1 MAVPRSG
8 EAGGTIIASTGAWSN
23 IYTQIAMAELLAQ
36 VADKI
41 DRAVQRVTP
50 FAYRMQRKG
59 RRWMRRAMR
68 KPRSVSEGPNLLPLL
83 IQVLAS
89 FSKADGVLLEE
100 EIDSSLGFLR
110 YDYPEA
116 VYSELRQLFRQALYE
131 QQDLTAMAQKLS
143 VQLSTDRKIMLGVQL
158 YDLISQA
165 GLKQEQ
171 VVQFY
176 SFMSQLGMAAQA
188 IDIVYQLNASEES
201 DPTVYQRGSSP
212 LESISFGNNGQSD
225 VMLKSLDARDRL
237 LAFRYHDLILLKNY
251 SSQSV
256 SVRSRPL
263 VRGGFCRIYPGQRI
277 LVGDQVLSYQELAQ
291 YFNAKKNVSLPQIF
305 IRVNRDSDE
314 VELERARSREA
325 ALEVTFG
332 LKVKVKALKDV
343 DAELNGTRLRA
354 GTLVEATLQDRIVFH
369 NDSELDLLDLRR
381 RARALGGRFQ
391 LKASKSEYL
400 VSNNPSLLEA
410 DDILL
415 SPGTAGDVLL
425 KIFCDYDKRIGTLEV
440 LEADRPIMVGET
452 NVRTTSPLKDGD
464 TIRID
469 VGQFLK
475 CNFSERIIEEERNI
489 IRTLEVSEI
498 THRFGS
504 GDIGLEGI
512 SFNVVRGELVC
523 VMGASGS
530 GKSTLLKVLAGQ
542 LEPASG
548 QVLLNNQ
555 PLYPNLDQLKRYVS
569 YIPQEDAFDEH
580 LTIGENLQFAAAI
593 RSPHLSRRDRTRRLE
608 GKLVELGL
616 SERRDAVV
624 GTAVRKMLS
633 GGERKRLN
641 IGLDM
646 IGSADIYLFDEP
658 TSGLSSKDS
667 EHVLEIIRSMAHNKI
682 IIVTIHQPSS
692 KLFQMFHKAILLDKG
707 GRLVFFGTPTEMLR
721 YFAEAEHQHQFGA
734 DLGACPSCGTTRP
747 EFIFDVL
754 ETPLRDLSGDII
766 YEENNRGQL
775 VPSRRYA
782 PEFWR
787 DKYEAFR
794 LIQDVKQVSLR
805 KEPVAPL
812 PSVPVQ
818 KKKRVPF
825 RWHDEWTQLRTLL
838 KRAFIS
844 KLRNRGNL
852 VITIGVAPVL
862 AFLIA
867 SLLRYSDSGT
877 YDFASAYHI
886 PTFLFLTLIVA
897 MFLGLTNSADDI
909 IRDRVVLQ
917 RERNLNVRLPY
928 YVFAKTVS
936 LGVFALAQCILFV
949 LIGNYILEIRGMF
962 WIYLGIVFMTAMGGV
977 ALGLV
982 ISSLVSDPKT
992 AANIVPLVLIPQIIM
1007 GGALIKYEDMNR
1019 NLALVYT
1026 FTRWFSEH
1034 PNKEQNKKMDSK
1046 LQVPFICQFIAM
1058 RWSYEEMIVAQA
1070 KLNPVTRRQDRTQ
1083 REIDRIVARHDTRPE
1098 SRRGLNDLKDTL
1110 AMLSGLEAKTP
1121 DELDRYLG
1129 VIDQVLD
1136 GKQSFDRSQFKD
1148 ANGPVT
1154 AETLYLN
1161 QKVSDLISNAEMEQS
1176 DYRRGGKPNVFFG
1189 QYKRYLGMKVDV
1201 FVFNTIVLIGSSLA
1215 LLGLLHWIL
1224 RRQLDVRRT

>member
-1 MAVPRSG
+1 
-8 EAGGTIIASTGAWSN
+8 
-23 IYTQIAMAELLAQ
+23 MAELIAQ
-36 VADKI
+36 VADRI

-50 FAYRMQRKG
+50 LAYRMQRKG

-143 VQLSTDRKIMLGVQL
+143 LQLSTDRKIMLGVQL

-201 DPTVYQRGSSP
+201 DPGVYQRGSSP

-225 VMLKSLDARDRL
+225 VMLKSLGASDRL

-263 VRGGFCRIYPGQRI
+263 ARGGFCRIYPGQRI

-452 NVRTTSPLKDGD
+452 NVRTASPLKDGD

-489 IRTLEVSEI
+489 IRTLEVSEV
-498 THRFGS
+498 THHFSS

-512 SFNVVRGELVC
+512 SFNVMRGELVC

-555 PLYPNLDQLKRYVS
+555 QLYPNLDQLKRYIS

-593 RSPHLSRRDRTRRLE
+593 RSPHLSRRDRSRRLE

-624 GTAVRKMLS
+624 GTAVKKTLS

-667 EHVLEIIRSMAHNKI
+667 EHVIEIIRSMAHNKI

-734 DLGACPSCGTTRP
+734 DLGACAACGTTRP

-775 VPSRRYA
+775 VPARRYA

-812 PSVPVQ
+812 PSAPPQ
-818 KKKRVPF
+818 RKKRVPF

-928 YVFAKTVS
+928 YIFAKTTS
-936 LGVFALAQCILFV
+936 LGVFALLQCVLFV
-949 LIGNYILEIRGMF
+949 FIGNYILEIRGMF
-962 WIYLGIVFMTAMGGV
+962 WIYLGIVFITAMGGV

-982 ISSLVSDPKT
+982 VSSLVSDPKT

-1098 SRRGLNDLKDTL
+1098 SRRRLNDLKDTL

-1121 DELDRYLG
+1121 DDLDRYLG

-1136 GKQSFDRSQFKD
+1136 GKQPFDRSQFKD

-1189 QYKRYLGMKVDV
+1189 QYKQYFGMKVDV
-1201 FVFNTIVLIGSSLA
+1201 FVFNTFVLIGSSLA

-1224 RRQLDVRRT
+1224 RRQLEVRRT

>member
-1 MAVPRSG
+1 
-8 EAGGTIIASTGAWSN
+8 
-23 IYTQIAMAELLAQ
+23 MAELLAQ

-50 FAYRMQRKG
+50 FAYRMQRKS

-68 KPRSVSEGPNLLPLL
+68 KPRSVAEGPNLLPLL

-110 YDYPEA
+110 YDYPET

-201 DPTVYQRGSSP
+201 DASVYQRGASP

-225 VMLKSLDARDRL
+225 VMLKSLGASDRL

-263 VRGGFCRIYPGQRI
+263 ARGGFCRIYPGQRI

-291 YFNAKKNVSLPQIF
+291 YFNAKKNVSLPRIF

-314 VELERARSREA
+314 VELERARSRET

-354 GTLVEATLQDRIVFH
+354 GTMVEATLQDRIVFH

-381 RARALGGRFQ
+381 RTRALGGRFQ

-425 KIFCDYDKRIGTLEV
+425 KIFCDYDKRVGTLEV

-452 NVRTTSPLKDGD
+452 TVRTTSPLKDGD
-464 TIRID
+464 TIGID

-489 IRTLEVSEI
+489 VRTLDVSEV

-542 LEPASG
+542 LQPSSG

-555 PLYPNLDQLKRYVS
+555 PLYPNLDELRRYIS

-593 RSPHLSRRDRTRRLE
+593 RSPHLSRRDRSRRLE

-624 GTAVRKMLS
+624 GTAVKKTLS

-667 EHVLEIIRSMAHNKI
+667 EHVIEIIRSMAHNKI

-775 VPSRRYA
+775 VPSRRYS

-805 KEPVAPL
+805 KEPVAP
-812 PSVPVQ
+812 VPTAAPTQ

-867 SLLRYSDSGT
+867 SLLRYSDSGK

-917 RERNLNVRLPY
+917 RERNLNVRLSY

-936 LGVFALAQCILFV
+936 LGVFALVQCILFI

-962 WIYLGIVFMTAMGGV
+962 WIYLAIVFMTAMGGV

-982 ISSLVSDPKT
+982 VSSLVADPKT

-1034 PNKEQNKKMDSK
+1034 PNKEQNKKMDSR

-1070 KLNPVTRRQDRTQ
+1070 KLNPITRRQDRTQ
-1083 REIDRIVARHDTRPE
+1083 REIDQIVAKHEGTAEAKVR
-1098 SRRGLNDLKDTL
+1098 LNDLKDTL

-1121 DELDRYLG
+1121 KDLDHYLG
-1129 VIDQVLD
+1129 LIDDVLD
-1136 GKQSFDRSQFKD
+1136 DKHPFDRNQFAN

-1154 AETLYLN
+1154 GETLYLN

-1176 DYRRGGKPNVFFG
+1176 DYRRGARPNVFFG
-1189 QYKRYLGMKVDV
+1189 QEKRYLEMKVDV
-1201 FVFNTIVLIGSSLA
+1201 FVFNTIVLIGSSLG

-1224 RRQLDVRRT
+1224 RRQLEVRRT